1 MPVPLH
7 LETKW
12 HYAILAQGA
21 EVGEE
26 ISLPLELACYDL
38 SFLEQDLKAMVW
50 AEGGGDF
57 WHQQW
62 CLSTPLTAW
71 AAASQVPP
79 RDGCRAADVGFYLGL
94 GVLMSSGLNHLV
106 P

>member
-26 ISLPLELACYDL
+26 ISLPLELACCDL
-38 SFLEQDLKAMVW
+38 SSLEQDLKARAW

-57 WHQQW
+57 WHQRW
-62 CLSTPLTAW
+62 CLSTPLTA
-71 AAASQVPP
+71 
-79 RDGCRAADVGFYLGL
+79 
-94 GVLMSSGLNHLV
+94 
-106 P
+106 